1 MESSTDYDLFFVV
14 ELGGLQYRKYIVQ
27 FPQSHC
33 DTGSACGATHVAR
46 VVKFKQKNVS
56 QRRRTGRKLLPVL
69 NECYKL
75 MFDQETNLLHS
86 ITDRQVLL
94 QCVPCVQISTV
105 LFNGTFKIEFWTLPI
120 HCRCK
125 KMRVRVQQD
134 FWEYEANGDIHSGPI
149 SDNYIFTANG
159 SAIPAYKSVAMEIV
173 PGKIVSEIRQY
184 FYRWKKRC
192 SLMSLIYYVCF
203 SGSCSP

>member
-33 DTGSACGATHVAR
+33 DAGSACGATHVAR
-46 VVKFKQKNVS
+46 VVKFKKKNVS
-56 QRRRTGRKLLPVL
+56 QWKKTGRKLLPVL

-86 ITDRQVLL
+86 ITDRQVFHVSKSPRFCLMDHKKNY
-94 QCVPCVQISTV
+94 
-105 LFNGTFKIEFWTLPI
+105 FRTLPI
-120 HCRCK
+120 HYRCK

-159 SAIPAYKSVAMEIV
+159 SAVPAYKSVAMEIV

-184 FYRWKKRC
+184 FYR
-192 SLMSLIYYVCF
+192 
-203 SGSCSP
+203 